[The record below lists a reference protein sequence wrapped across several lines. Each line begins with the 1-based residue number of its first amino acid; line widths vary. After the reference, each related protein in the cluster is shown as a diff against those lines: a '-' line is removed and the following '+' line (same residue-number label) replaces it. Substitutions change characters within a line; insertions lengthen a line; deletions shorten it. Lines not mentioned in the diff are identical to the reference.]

1 MFMSLFLIHLSHSSE
16 QKQSLRDISRG
27 EGSSIKPF
35 ERNVHKKRKHESPE
49 KKSVKA
55 ATEEFLEKAARELL
69 GENKR
74 GFKGPIQMEETNTD
88 DEIDALFGDCKS
100 NSNDP
105 IVIEDSD

>member
-1 MFMSLFLIHLSHSSE
+1 M
-16 QKQSLRDISRG
+16 RDISRG
-27 EGSSIKPF
+27 EGSSGNHF
-35 ERNVHKKRKHESPE
+35 ERNMHKKRKHESPE
-49 KKSVKA
+49 KKSFKA

-74 GFKGPIQMEETNTD
+74 GFKGPVQMEETNTD

-100 NSNDP
+100 NSNEP